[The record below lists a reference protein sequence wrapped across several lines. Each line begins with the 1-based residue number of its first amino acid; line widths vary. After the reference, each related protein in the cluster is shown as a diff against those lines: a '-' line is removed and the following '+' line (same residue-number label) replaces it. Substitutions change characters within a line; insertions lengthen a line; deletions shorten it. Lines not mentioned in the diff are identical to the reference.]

1 MATPTVV
8 ERGHAYRHLHTFC
21 PNLPSTLDSI
31 NWEFGVCV
39 ISFACARYGRGDD
52 QWGWSDEIEVGVLQ
66 EFHIWMEEERMYV
79 RIGEDGPW
87 LMNGV
92 RPENQN
98 AIVSPKLHGRLELGM
113 LFDEDV
119 NIDRQGL
126 TAIYDWAELI
136 IN

>member
-1 MATPTVV
+1 MALYGC
-8 ERGHAYRHLHTFC
+8 ECARAYYFSVGR
-21 PNLPSTLDSI
+21 PSTLDSI

-39 ISFACARYGRGDD
+39 ITFPCARYGLGDD
-52 QWGWSDEIEVGVLQ
+52 QWGWSDEIEVGGLQ

-92 RPENQN
+92 GPENQN
-98 AIVSPKLHGRLELGM
+98 AFVSPKLHGRLELGM

-119 NIDRQGL
+119 DIDRQGL
-126 TAIYDWAELI
+126 TAIYDWVELTV
-136 IN
+136 N